1 MHFNNETFEQAV
13 SGDKLVVVDFFATWC
28 GPCRMLGPVIEK
40 IAEKYE
46 GEVVVG
52 KLDVDQEKEITRRYG
67 VMTVPTVIFIKDG
80 EEVERKVADMS
91 ENTYV
96 ELIEQYK

>member
-1 MHFNNETFEQAV
+1 
-13 SGDKLVVVDFFATWC
+13 
-28 GPCRMLGPVIEK
+28 MLGPVIEK